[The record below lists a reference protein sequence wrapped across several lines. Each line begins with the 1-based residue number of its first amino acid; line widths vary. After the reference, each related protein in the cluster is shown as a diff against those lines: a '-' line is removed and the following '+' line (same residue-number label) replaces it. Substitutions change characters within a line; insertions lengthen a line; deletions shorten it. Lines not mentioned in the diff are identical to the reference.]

1 MLLPQGPYGCPWLR
15 RERRDSNPGTRND
28 VIVYTEGCLPGSE
41 GRWAGPRT
49 ESREFS
55 LEVKIMRG
63 RGCREW
69 TVLFG
74 ILVLAGVGWV
84 PPAPSQSVLSLQPTI
99 ALHEKTP
106 NVVALT
112 HARITVAPGRTLED
126 ATLVIRNGRVEAVG
140 PQVSVPPDAVVYDLR
155 GRTVTPGWIDAYAPS
170 LLQRDAFRDWKP
182 THWNARVMPERSVAE
197 RPLLD
202 AEQVKKYRSVGFTA
216 ALVAPSDGVFR
227 GQSALVLLRDGE
239 AHESLLVRDVA
250 QQLAF
255 EYLTRFPQRPEEFQ
269 QIRYPTSLMG
279 SIALI
284 RQTFYDAQW
293 YAQALAVAERN
304 PQAPRP
310 QNAPALAALAAVL
323 QKRQPVIFEVSDEW
337 NFLRAARIVQELG
350 LRAIIKGSGTEYRR
364 LDLIR
369 ATGLPVIV
377 PVAFPEPPAVE
388 DPAVALNVSLRD
400 LMHWDLAPDNPR
412 RLADAGVTFALTAHG
427 LRRIEDFREALHR
440 AIRRG
445 LPKDRALA
453 ALTTVPA
460 QLLGVADRL
469 GTLEPGKIAN
479 FLITDGDPLDPKTA
493 IHEVWVEGQRY
504 AVKPPPE
511 AEPRGEWRLEV
522 SRGDTKITRTLV
534 VRGTPDQ
541 LQAEV
546 RHDDQKTPAR
556 RATYVLDRLVLVLP
570 GEALGDKGLV
580 QMTGVVLG
588 DRMNGTGFGPDGT
601 AFTWQATRTAPYK
614 PEEEKSGPAET
625 PAGKKPE
632 EESVEDQPATATV
645 VYPFEAYGRPEPVPP
660 QPTYVLVKNATIWTV
675 GPQGTLKN
683 ADLLV
688 ERGKIKAVGPNLTAP
703 PGAVVIDGTGKHVT
717 PGLIDAHSHTA
728 IAGGV
733 NEFGKTITSEV
744 RIRDVIDPDDIN
756 IYREL
761 AGGLTTAHLL
771 HGSANPIGGQSQV
784 IKLRWGG
791 DPETLV
797 FQEAPPTIKF
807 ALGENVKQSNLPTPS
822 TRYPQS
828 RMGVEQIIRDRFKA
842 ALDYKRAWEAYQKA
856 RDKSRLVPP
865 RRDLELEALVEI
877 LEGKRFVHAHSY
889 RQDEILMLIRLAE
902 DIGFRVQCFQHI
914 LEGYKVAEALAR
926 HGAGAS
932 SFSDWWAY
940 KIEVYDAIPF
950 NGALMWSQG
959 VVVSFN
965 SDSDELARR
974 LNWEAAKAVK
984 YGGVPEEEALKFV
997 TLNPAKQLRID
1008 RWVGSLEPGKDAD
1021 FVIWSGHPFAPDT
1034 YAEQTWIDGRKYF
1047 DRAEDLKA
1055 REAVRQLRAQLIE
1068 KALKARRE
1076 RPDFGRPAGPRPVLE
1091 IRRSENCHETE
1102 EVEP

>member
-1 MLLPQGPYGCPWLR
+1 MDRRHFPTLASFIGVIAFLLSGMG
-15 RERRDSNPGTRND
+15 G
-28 VIVYTEGCLPGSE
+28 V
-41 GRWAGPRT
+41 PR
-49 ESREFS
+49 
-55 LEVKIMRG
+55 
-63 RGCREW
+63 
-69 TVLFG
+69 
-74 ILVLAGVGWV
+74 A
-84 PPAPSQSVLSLQPTI
+84 PAQSVVSTSPTI

-112 HARITVAPGRTLED
+112 HARITAAPGRTWDD
-126 ATLVIRNGRVEAVG
+126 ATLVVRDGRVEAVG
-140 PQVSVPPDAVVYDLR
+140 PQATVPPDAVVYDLK

-170 LLQRDAFRDWKP
+170 VLQKDAFKDWKP
-182 THWNARVMPERSVAE
+182 THWNTRVLPERSVAE
-197 RPLLD
+197 RPLWD
-202 AEQVKKYRSVGFTA
+202 AEQIKKYRSVGFTA

-227 GQSALVLLRDGE
+227 GQSALVLLRDGD
-239 AHESLLVRDVA
+239 AHDSVLVRDVA
-250 QQLAF
+250 QHLAF

-279 SIALI
+279 AIALI
-284 RQTFYDAQW
+284 RQTLYDAQW
-293 YAQALAVAERN
+293 YAQAQAVAQRN

-310 QNAPALAALAAVL
+310 QSAPALAVLEAVL
-323 QKRQPVIFEVSDEW
+323 QKRQPVVFEVSDEW
-337 NFLRAARIVQELG
+337 NFLRAARIVQEFG
-350 LRAIIKGSGTEYRR
+350 LRAIIKGSGAEYRR
-364 LDLIR
+364 VDLVR

-388 DPAVALNVSLRD
+388 DPAVALNVPLRD
-400 LMHWDLAPDNPR
+400 LMHWDLAPDNPK
-412 RLADAGVTFALTAHG
+412 RLADAGVTLALTAHG
-427 LRRIEDFREALHR
+427 LRRVEDFRNFLHR

-445 LPKDRALA
+445 LPRDRALA

-460 QLLGVADRL
+460 QILGVADRL

-479 FLITDGDPLDPKTA
+479 FIVSDGDPLDPKTT
-493 IHEVWVEGQRY
+493 IQEVWVEGRRY
-504 AVKPPPE
+504 DVKPAPE
-511 AEPRGEWRLEV
+511 QDPRGEWRLEV
-522 SRGDTKITRTLV
+522 PKGRETLTRTLV
-534 VRGTPDQ
+534 VRGSLDQ
-541 LQAEV
+541 LQAEI
-546 RHDDQKTPAR
+546 RHDTQRTPAR
-556 RATYVLDRLVLVLP
+556 RAAYALDRLTLVVP

-580 QMTGVVLG
+580 QMTGIVLG
-588 DRMNGTGFGPDGT
+588 DRMDGTGFWSDGT
-601 AFTWQATRTAPYK
+601 AFAWQATRTAPYK
-614 PEEEKSGPAET
+614 PESEATGPAEA
-625 PAGKKPE
+625 PAQGTASPKQPE
-632 EESVEDQPATATV
+632 EAVEDQPATATV

-675 GPQGTLKN
+675 GPQGTLRN

-842 ALDYKRAWEAYQKA
+842 ALDYKRAWAAYQKA
-856 RDKSRLVPP
+856 KDKSRLVPP
-865 RRDLELEALVEI
+865 RRDLELDALVEI
-877 LEGKRFVHAHSY
+877 LDGRRFVHAHSY
-889 RQDEILMLIRLAE
+889 RQDEILMLVRLAE
-902 DIGFRVQCFQHI
+902 DLGFRVQCFQHV

-984 YGGVPEEEALKFV
+984 YGGVPEEEAIKFV
-997 TLNPAKQLRID
+997 TLNPARQLRID

-1021 FVIWSGHPFAPDT
+1021 FVVWSGHPFAPDSHV
-1034 YAEQTWIDGRKYF
+1034 EQTWIDGRKYF

-1055 REAVRQLRAQLIE
+1055 REAVRRLRAQLIE

-1091 IRRSENCHETE
+1091 IRRSESCHETE
-1102 EVEP
+1102 VEP

>member
-1 MLLPQGPYGCPWLR
+1 MNRQHFPTWTPSIVMIAFLLSSIGG
-15 RERRDSNPGTRND
+15 
-28 VIVYTEGCLPGSE
+28 I
-41 GRWAGPRT
+41 
-49 ESREFS
+49 SR
-55 LEVKIMRG
+55 
-63 RGCREW
+63 
-69 TVLFG
+69 
-74 ILVLAGVGWV
+74 A
-84 PPAPSQSVLSLQPTI
+84 PAQSVVSTNPTV

-106 NVVALT
+106 NVFALT
-112 HARITVAPGRTLED
+112 HARITVAPGRTLDD
-126 ATLVIRNGRVEAVG
+126 ATLVVRNGRVEAVG
-140 PQVSVPPDAVVYDLR
+140 PQVPVPPDAVVYDLK

-170 LLQRDAFRDWKP
+170 ILQKDAFKDWKP
-182 THWNARVMPERSVAE
+182 THWNARVLPERSVAE
-197 RPLLD
+197 RPLWD
-202 AEQVKKYRSVGFTA
+202 AEQIKKYRSVGFTA
-216 ALVAPSDGVFR
+216 ALVVPSDGVFR
-227 GQSALVLLRDGE
+227 GQSALILLQDGE
-239 AHESLLVRDVA
+239 AHNSILVRDVA
-250 QQLAF
+250 QHLAF
-255 EYLTRFPQRPEEFQ
+255 EYLARFPRRPDEFQ

-279 SIALI
+279 AIALI
-284 RQTFYDAQW
+284 RQTLYDAQW
-293 YAQALAVAERN
+293 YAQALAVAQRN
-304 PQAPRP
+304 PQVPRP
-310 QNAPALAALAAVL
+310 QNAPALAVLEAVL
-323 QKRQPVIFEVSDEW
+323 QRRQPVILEVSDEW
-337 NFLRAARIVQELG
+337 NFLRAARIVQEFG
-350 LRAIIKGSGTEYRR
+350 LRAVIKGSGAEYRR
-364 LDLIR
+364 VDLIR

-377 PVAFPEPPAVE
+377 PVHFPEAPAVE

-400 LMHWDLAPDNPR
+400 LMHWDLAPENPK
-412 RLADAGVTFALTAHG
+412 RLADAGVTLALTAHG
-427 LRRIEDFREALHR
+427 LRRIEDFRNALNR

-479 FLITDGDPLDPKTA
+479 FIVSDGDPLDPKTT
-493 IHEVWVEGQRY
+493 IQEVWVEGRQY
-504 AVKPPPE
+504 DVKPLPE
-511 AEPRGEWRLEV
+511 QEPRGEWRLEV
-522 SRGDTKITRTLV
+522 SKGDAPVTRTLV
-534 VRGTPDQ
+534 VRGSLDQ
-541 LQAEV
+541 LQAEIQ
-546 RHDDQKTPAR
+546 HDTQKTPAR
-556 RATYVLDRLVLVLP
+556 RAAYALDRFTLVVP

-588 DRMNGTGFGPDGT
+588 DRMDGTGFWSDGT
-601 AFTWQATRTAPYK
+601 AFSWQATRTAPYR
-614 PEEEKSGPAET
+614 PEVETAPLRAESSA
-625 PAGKKPE
+625 PPKKPE
-632 EESVEDQPATATV
+632 EAIEDSPATATV

-660 QPTYVLVKNATIWTV
+660 QPAYVLVKNATLWTV
-675 GPQGTLKN
+675 GPQGTLRN

-688 ERGKIKAVGPNLTAP
+688 ERGKIKAVGPNLVAP
-703 PGAVVIDGTGKHVT
+703 PGAIVIDATGKHVT

-744 RIRDVIDPDDIN
+744 RIQDVIDPDDIN
-756 IYREL
+756 IYRQL
-761 AGGLTTAHLL
+761 AGGLTTALLL

-784 IKLRWGG
+784 IKLRWGN
-791 DPETLV
+791 DPQNLI
-797 FQEAPPTIKF
+797 FREAPPTIKF

-828 RMGVEQIIRDRFKA
+828 RMGVEQILRDRFKA
-842 ALDYKRAWEAYQKA
+842 ALDYKRAWEAYLKA
-856 RDKSRLVPP
+856 KDKTRLVPP

-877 LEGKRFVHAHSY
+877 LDGKRFIHAHSY

-902 DIGFRVQCFQHI
+902 DLGFRVQCFQHI
-914 LEGYKVAEALAR
+914 LEGYKVADALAR

-932 SFSDWWAY
+932 AFSDWWAY

-984 YGGVPEEEALKFV
+984 YGGLPEEEALKFV

-1034 YAEQTWIDGRKYF
+1034 HAEQTWIDGRRYF

-1055 REAVRQLRAQLIE
+1055 RETVRQLRAQLIE

-1076 RPDFGRPAGPRPVLE
+1076 RPDLGRPTGPRPVLE
-1091 IRRSENCHETE
+1091 IRRSESYHETG
-1102 EVEP
+1102 VEP